1 MAATQ
6 VDFGVA
12 LILGIAPALGFLWWS
27 IRRFDIP
34 FTEYRLFDDRKLFGS
49 FAVGMIF
56 GVLVSYLRLL
66 IGGVDFVSALLIF
79 LAILLLEELF
89 KVVYLNRRGYRERF
103 DTTFYGLALGVGS
116 SSTAIVATVVWTALP
131 QLYQPIGFSVL
142 VLYSVNLAVVN
153 ADTGALI
160 GFGASRGDLWRTFEQ
175 AVAVRYAHGA
185 LLFIFLAAG
194 SYVPEALVFVSLATA
209 LAFALII
216 YHYVYTT
223 VLPGTLPDDIRREMR
238 REKRRARR
246 AKA

>member
-1 MAATQ
+1 MAVTQ

-12 LILGIAPALGFLWWS
+12 LSLGIAPALAFLWWS

-34 FTEYRLFDDRKLFGS
+34 FTQYRLFDDRKLFGS

-66 IGGVDFVSALLIF
+66 IGAVDLVSSVLIF
-79 LAILLLEELF
+79 FGILLTEELF

-116 SSTAIVATVVWTALP
+116 SSTAVVATVVWTALP
-131 QLYQPIGFSVL
+131 QLYQPVGFAVL
-142 VLYSVNLAVVN
+142 VLYSINLAAIN

-160 GFGASRGDLWRTFEQ
+160 GFGASRGDLWRSFEK
-175 AVAVRYAHGA
+175 AVAIRYAHGA
-185 LLFIFLAAG
+185 LLFVFLLAG
-194 SYVPEALVFVSLATA
+194 PYVPDVLVFITLATA
-209 LAFALII
+209 VAFGLLV

-223 VLPGTLPDDIRREMR
+223 LLPGTLPDDIQREMR
-238 REKRRARR
+238 REKRRARTV
-246 AKA
+246 KE

>member
-12 LILGIAPALGFLWWS
+12 LILGMAPSLALLWWS

-66 IGGVDFVSALLIF
+66 IDVSDFLSALLIF
-79 LAILLLEELF
+79 LLLILVEELF

-103 DTTFYGLALGVGS
+103 DTTFYGLSLGLGA
-116 SSTAIVATVVWTALP
+116 SSTAVVATVVWAALP
-131 QLYQPIGFSVL
+131 QLYQLVGFSVL
-142 VLYSVNLAVVN
+142 ALYSANLAVVN

-160 GFGASRGDLWRTFEQ
+160 GFGSSRGDLWGSLWK
-175 AVAVRYAHGA
+175 ALVVRYVHAG
-185 LLFIFLAAG
+185 LLFVFLVAG
-194 SYVPEALVFVSLATA
+194 PYVPDVLVFITLVIG
-209 LAFALII
+209 LAFALLI
-216 YHYVYTT
+216 YHYVYSI
-223 VLPGTLPDDIRREMR
+223 VLPGTLPQEIRREMR
-238 REKRRARR
+238 REKRKARSV
-246 AKA
+246 KE